1 MYMYIKHHQT
11 NNTTKKQIM
20 PNEHKCA
27 EQAKILFNGIWLR
40 IGSWGIFTNDF
51 PDGGFSFRLYWANPD
66 YAISVSIPPDN
77 NPNPNPDHWIYET
90 ALWSVKKNRVLHSD
104 NFDYNQ
110 DVIKFETPEEV
121 IDEIFRV
128 ALLTLKPSMV

>member
-1 MYMYIKHHQT
+1 
-11 NNTTKKQIM
+11 M
-20 PNEHKCA
+20 PNAPQCA
-27 EQAKILFNGIWLR
+27 KQAKILFNEIWRL

-66 YAISVSIPPDN
+66 YAISVSISPFN

-90 ALWSVKKNRVLHSD
+90 ALWSVKDNRIIFSD

-110 DVIKFETPEEV
+110 DVIRFETPEEV
-121 IDEIFRV
+121 IDEIDRV
-128 ALLTLKPSMV
+128 FNLTQPPSMV